1 MKPEKHCP
9 RYDRCSVNNCPLTVE
24 YPNHLVVEPDLKTCP
39 MEKNVRKRISGQ
51 FPGILKH
58 GGLTVREHAALMRYE
73 LLSLEDREKMAQAV
87 RDRLKKFR
95 DSQKVKAR

>member
-73 LLSLEDREKMAQAV
+73 LLSLEDREKMAQAG